1 MVEVDI
7 EVDSRGTFCP
17 MPIVQVNKAAKNASS
32 GEIIRLMAT
41 DPGSERDVPA
51 WTQKT
56 GNELIEATQNGD
68 TFEFLIRVK

>member
-7 EVDSRGTFCP
+7 IVDSRGTFCP
-17 MPIVQVNKAAKNASS
+17 MPIVQVNKAAKNCSS

-41 DPGSERDVPA
+41 DPGSARDVPA
-51 WTQKT
+51 WAQKT
-56 GNELIEATQNGD
+56 GNELVETTQNGN

>member
-1 MVEVDI
+1 MVEVDV

-32 GEIIRLMAT
+32 GEVIRLMAT

-56 GNELIEATQNGD
+56 GHELIEATLNGD

>member
-1 MVEVDI
+1 
-7 EVDSRGTFCP
+7 

-56 GNELIEATQNGD
+56 GNELIEATQNGEV
-68 TFEFLIRVK
+68 FEFLIRVK

>member
-17 MPIVQVNKAAKNASS
+17 MPIVQINKVAKNASS

-56 GNELIEATQNGD
+56 GNELIETTQNGD